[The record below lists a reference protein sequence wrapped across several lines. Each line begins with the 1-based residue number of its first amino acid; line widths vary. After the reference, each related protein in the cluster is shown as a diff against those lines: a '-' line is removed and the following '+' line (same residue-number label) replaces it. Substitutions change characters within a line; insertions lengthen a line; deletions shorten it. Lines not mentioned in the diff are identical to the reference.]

1 MTILN
6 VETGKKKIDSGNE
19 RLASLLEDVKRGN
32 IKIPAFQRE
41 YVWSDE
47 QILGLIDSI
56 YFGYPVGSLLLW
68 STKTPLKFERN
79 VGGFDL
85 PEIKEDYPVNYI
97 LDGQQRLTTLFGV
110 FNSDK
115 NTNNE
120 ELAMRFNIHYAPSE
134 DRFYHFYTKPLDIKT
149 IALNTVLETT
159 KLIGQLHKFNEDEVT
174 KITNLVDRFK
184 DYDFPVVTIK
194 ERSDQEVCRIFQR
207 INSSG
212 TSLSTIELLTA
223 WTWTETFDLRT
234 EINKLND
241 FLISKGFQVDET
253 LLMRCLT
260 SIVNKVID
268 SETLI
273 DANPTDLSSAVKYL
287 SDGIK
292 KAVDFLEKDLKIQNS
307 IFLPFPIM
315 LVPLVYF
322 FSKVDRPTGYQYN
335 SIKRWFWCCAFSQ
348 RYRAGTNAFVIN
360 DILEMDKIISN
371 KDNYIL
377 FPVKI
382 ESNFFKKAWRI
393 NSSAAKATICL
404 LAQLNPRSFITGR
417 TVDLGTALAA
427 YNARQFHHIYPKA
440 YLNKLG
446 IGFHESNII
455 ANIAFL
461 TAQDNKEISD
471 KNPEIYFLKVHQ
483 AERKAI
489 FDSALIADELQDGKK
504 SYQEFIAQREKDL
517 KKIAHQLMMGEI

>member
-1 MTILN
+1 MSSQSTSI
-6 VETGKKKIDSGNE
+6 KKKIDSGNE
-19 RLASLLEDVKRGN
+19 RLASLLEDVVRGS

-41 YVWSDE
+41 YVWTDE

-56 YFGYPVGSLLLW
+56 YSGYPVGSLLLW
-68 STKTPLKFERN
+68 TTKVPLKFERN

-115 NTNNE
+115 PTKNK
-120 ELAMRFNIHYAPSE
+120 ELASRFNVHYVPQ
-134 DRFYHFYTKPLDIKT
+134 DDKFYHVYTKPHDLKSIP
-149 IALNTVLETT
+149 LNSILETT
-159 KLIGQLHKFNEDEVT
+159 KLISYLSDFDEGDRN

-194 ERSDQEVCRIFQR
+194 ERTNQEVCRIFQR

-223 WTWTETFDLRT
+223 WTWSEEFNLRI
-234 EINKLND
+234 EINEIND
-241 FLISKGFQVDET
+241 YLASKGFRHADET

-260 SIVNKVID
+260 SIVNKEID
-268 SETLI
+268 SDTLI
-273 DANPTDLSSAVKYL
+273 NNDPATLASSVNL
-287 SDGIK
+287 LREGIV

-307 IFLPFPIM
+307 VFLPFPIM

-322 FSKVDRPTGYQYN
+322 FSKEDRPTGYQYN

-348 RYRAGTNAFVIN
+348 RYKAGTNAFVME
-360 DILEMDKIISN
+360 DILEMDKILSIRD
-371 KDNYIL
+371 KYIQ
-377 FPVKI
+377 FPMKI
-382 ESNFFKKAWRI
+382 EADFFRKSWRI
-393 NSSAAKATICL
+393 NSSAAKSTICL
-404 LAQLNPRSFITGR
+404 LAQLNPRSFITGKC
-417 TVDLGTALAA
+417 VDLGTALSA
-427 YNARQFHHIYPKA
+427 YNARQFHHIYPKSF
-440 YLNKLG
+440 LSKIG

-461 TAQDNKEISD
+461 TAQDNNKISD
-471 KNPEIYFLKVHQ
+471 EDPANYFPNVNS
-483 AERKAI
+483 AERIAI
-489 FDSALIADELQDGKK
+489 FNSALIDEELWNGDK
-504 SYQEFIAQREKDL
+504 SFKEFIDVREKSL
-517 KKIAHQLMMGEI
+517 VKMAHKAMMGNL

>member
-1 MTILN
+1 MATH
-6 VETGKKKIDSGNE
+6 VGDSSKKKIDSGNE
-19 RLASLLEDVKRGN
+19 RLASLLDDVKRGQ
-32 IKIPAFQRE
+32 IKIPAFQRQ
-41 YVWSDE
+41 YVWTDE

-56 YFGYPVGSLLLW
+56 YCGYPVGSLLLW

-115 NTNNE
+115 KTNNE
-120 ELAMRFNIHYAPSE
+120 ELAMRFNIHYSPSE
-134 DRFYHFYTKPLDIKT
+134 DKFYHYYTKPHDLKT
-149 IALNTVLETT
+149 IALNSILETT
-159 KLIGQLHKFNEDEVT
+159 KLIGQLHQFNEWEVAR
-174 KITNLVDRFK
+174 ITNLVDKFK

-194 ERSDQEVCRIFQR
+194 ERTDQEVCRIFQR

-234 EINKLND
+234 EINNLND
-241 FLISKGFQVDET
+241 FLSAKGFQVDET

-260 SIVNKVID
+260 SIVNKEID

-273 DANPTDLSSAVKYL
+273 NVEPSSLSKAVESLEK
-287 SDGIK
+287 GIK

-307 IFLPFPIM
+307 VFLPFPIM

-322 FSKVDRPTGYQYN
+322 FSKVERPTGYQYT

-348 RYRAGTNAFVIN
+348 RYKAGTNAFVME
-360 DILEMDKIISN
+360 DIKLMDTALLQSN
-371 KDNYIL
+371 AAIL
-377 FPVKI
+377 FPIKV
-382 ESNFFKKAWRI
+382 ETGFFRKAWRI

-404 LAQLNPRSFITGR
+404 LAQLNPRSFITGKV
-417 TVDLGTALAA
+417 VDLGSALAA

-440 YLNKLG
+440 FLNKKG

-461 TAQDNKEISD
+461 TAQDNNQISD
-471 KNPEIYFLKVHQ
+471 SEPSLYFSNIHE
-483 AERKAI
+483 AERDKI
-489 FDSALIADELQDGKK
+489 FDSALISSGLRDGKADYK
-504 SYQEFIAQREKDL
+504 DFIAQREQDL
-517 KKIAHQLMMGEI
+517 IKYAHVLMSGK

>member
-1 MTILN
+1 MGNEASSL
-6 VETGKKKIDSGNE
+6 KKKIDSGNE
-19 RLASLLEDVKRGN
+19 RLASLLDDVKRGS

-56 YFGYPVGSLLLW
+56 YSGYPVGSLLLW

-79 VGGFDL
+79 VGGFEL

-115 NTNNE
+115 PTINK
-120 ELAMRFNIHYAPSE
+120 ELAHRFNIHYIPSE
-134 DRFYHFYTKPLDIKT
+134 DKFYHAYTKPRDIKSVS
-149 IALNTVLETT
+149 LNCILETT
-159 KLIGQLHKFNEDEVT
+159 KLISQLSKFNEEEVG
-174 KITNLVDRFK
+174 KITRLVDRFK

-194 ERSDQEVCRIFQR
+194 ERNNQEVCRIFQR

-223 WTWTETFDLRT
+223 WTWSEDFNLRT
-234 EINKLND
+234 EINKINEYLS
-241 FLISKGFQVDET
+241 SKGFSHVDEP

-260 SIVNKVID
+260 AIISKEID
-268 SETLI
+268 SEALI
-273 DANPTDLSSAVKYL
+273 NVDPIKLSSSVICL

-292 KAVDFLEKDLKIQNS
+292 KTIDFLEKDLKVQNS

-315 LVPLVYF
+315 IVPFVYF
-322 FSKVDRPTGYQYN
+322 FANVERPTGEQLN
-335 SIKRWFWCCAFSQ
+335 SLKRWFWCCAFSQ
-348 RYRAGTNAFVIN
+348 RYKAGTNAFVME
-360 DILEMDKIISN
+360 DILEMDKLINN
-371 KDNYIL
+371 KDKFIQ
-377 FPVKI
+377 FPIKI
-382 ESNFFKKAWRI
+382 EQHFFRKAWRI

-404 LAQLNPRSFITGR
+404 LAQLNPRSFITGKV
-417 TVDLGTALAA
+417 VDLGVALAA
-427 YNARQFHHIYPKA
+427 YNARQFHHIYPKSF
-440 YLNKLG
+440 LNKKG

-461 TAQDNKEISD
+461 TAQDNNSISD
-471 KNPEIYFLKVHQ
+471 QDPATYFPNIHQVERSEIFK
-483 AERKAI
+483 
-489 FDSALIADELQDGKK
+489 SALIADELQDGTK
-504 SYQEFIAQREKDL
+504 SYEEFINRREQDL
-517 KKIAHQLMMGEI
+517 LDMASKAMTGTL